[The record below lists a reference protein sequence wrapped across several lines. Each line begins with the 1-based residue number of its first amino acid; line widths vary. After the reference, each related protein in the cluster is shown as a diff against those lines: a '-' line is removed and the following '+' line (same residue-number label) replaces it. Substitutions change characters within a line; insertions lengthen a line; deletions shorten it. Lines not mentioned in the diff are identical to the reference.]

1 MIANFHQ
8 WWELESPALGEPN
21 VRRLNVVLP
30 ELDHLRPALL
40 PRCRSNEATL
50 IFTGHV
56 VPERAAITIG
66 PITFGIGA
74 NPDLPQST
82 LHLEILLSQIHAR
95 LVCPTPPSNIFTAR
109 NIVVD
114 ARVDTLFVR
123 RQDVYASTA
132 LIAFLDIARP
142 VASPAL
148 VPA

>member
-1 MIANFHQ
+1 MQPDDN
-8 WWELESPALGEPN
+8 GDTTMTDT
-21 VRRLNVVLP
+21 V
-30 ELDHLRPALL
+30 
-40 PRCRSNEATL
+40 L

-123 RQDVYASTA
+123 RQDMYASTA
-132 LIAFLDIARP
+132 LNAFLDIARP